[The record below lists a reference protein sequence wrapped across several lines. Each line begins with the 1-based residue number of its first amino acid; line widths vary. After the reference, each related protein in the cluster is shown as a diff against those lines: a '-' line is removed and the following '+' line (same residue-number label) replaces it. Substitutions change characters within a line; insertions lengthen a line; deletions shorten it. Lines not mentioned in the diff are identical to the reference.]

1 MSGETTINIHINYLP
16 MTIKRIHDVI
26 LFADDTSVLVTYD
39 KYDNFTE
46 QANLALA

>member
-1 MSGETTINIHINYLP
+1 MNT
-16 MTIKRIHDVI
+16 KRIYDVI

-46 QANLALA
+46 KANLALA